1 MKVCKFGG
9 SSVASA
15 DQIRKVRAIL
25 DSDRERTVAVVSA
38 PGKRN
43 SSDEK
48 ITDMLYRCA
57 SLVDE
62 GKSCSEVFGKIAER
76 YIEIAESLEIGKEA
90 IEKELCAVE
99 KNIEGGKGAQYAASR
114 GEYLSAFLI
123 AKAFGWNFLDS
134 EGTIIIGED
143 NRIEDITYTQLRAKM
158 KKGEKYV
165 IPGFYGTSLEG
176 EITTF
181 SRGGSDITGAIV
193 ASALDADV
201 YENWTDVSG
210 VYSSDPR
217 KVKSAHVID
226 EMSYREVREFSEVG
240 ASVFHEEA
248 IAPCVSKGIPINIRN
263 TNAPE
268 DRGTLICKDASHR
281 GVIGVSAKGG
291 LGRIYCQKLMFFKEG
306 GMRHRILSLMH
317 IYGIKPCYT
326 LYGCDSIAWYFDAKQ
341 ADKIDTDEMCSRIKE
356 EFGLN
361 EIECRKGYAVVG
373 LVGNGIED
381 TMEYVDALS
390 VLKENGIHPVSVS
403 LGGSWTTF
411 VIGIEEKRKDEAVS
425 LISDRIFGQEG
436 QC

>member
-15 DQIRKVRAIL
+15 AQIRKVRAIL
-25 DSDRERTVAVVSA
+25 DSDEERTVAVVSA

-57 SLVDE
+57 SLVEE

-76 YIEIAESLEIGKEA
+76 YLETAEALEIGEDTIKDKLEEVR
-90 IEKELCAVE
+90 IS
-99 KNIEGGKGAQYAASR
+99 IDGGKGAQYAASR
-114 GEYLSAFLI
+114 GEYLSAYLI
-123 AKAFGWNFLDS
+123 AEAFGWNFLDS
-134 EGTIIIGED
+134 EDVIIIGDD
-143 NRIEDITYTQLRAKM
+143 NRIEDITYTNLRAKIR
-158 KKGEKYV
+158 KGEKYV

-193 ASALDADV
+193 ASALEADV

-217 KVKSAHVID
+217 KVKSTHVID

-248 IAPCVSKGIPINIRN
+248 IAPCIEREIPINIRN

-268 DRGTLICKDASHR
+268 DRGTVIMKSTAHR
-281 GVIGVSAKGG
+281 GVIGVSARGG
-291 LGRIYCQKLMFFKEG
+291 LGRIYCRKLMFFKES

-326 LYGCDSIAWYFDAKQ
+326 LYGCDSIAWYFEAKQ
-341 ADKIDTDEMCSRIKE
+341 AEKIDLDAMCSRIRE
-356 EFGLN
+356 EFGLD
-361 EIECRKGYAVVG
+361 EIDCRKGCAVVG
-373 LVGNGIED
+373 LVGNGIEES
-381 TMEYVDALS
+381 MEYVDALS
-390 VLKENGIHPVSVS
+390 VLRENGIHPLSVS

-436 QC
+436 KC